1 VRLTGE
7 LADAWYPFL
16 MPVSGLED
24 GIGLLEEGVS
34 RGQPRRP
41 VPQVRPGVPV
51 AVSPDPARARQLA
64 SWWVT
69 FYLTSMGPLYA
80 RTLRDRGLGEA
91 VDAVLSADP
100 ALLATGVP
108 DSARVLLDELTVW
121 GDATVAREGLGHWY
135 AAGADMP
142 IIVLPPG
149 GDLDELDHALEALS
163 PLVPA
168 GQGTDHH
175 DREEP

>member
-1 VRLTGE
+1 
-7 LADAWYPFL
+7 
-16 MPVSGLED
+16 MPT
-24 GIGLLEEGVS
+24 
-34 RGQPRRP
+34 R
-41 VPQVRPGVPV
+41 PV
-51 AVSPDPARARQLA
+51 AVPPDPARARQLA
-64 SWWVT
+64 SWV
-69 FYLTSMGPLYA
+69 LT
-80 RTLRDRGLGEA
+80 
-91 VDAVLSADP
+91 ADS
-100 ALLATGVP
+100 ALLVTGVP

-163 PLVPA
+163 PLDPA